1 MAWKIKHELYIVLF
15 LYLIFVIAKKVFSN
29 VPVMFAAVQLENLV
43 VWLANGDTQVPQYTQ
58 SQI

>member
-15 LYLIFVIAKKVFSN
+15 LYLMFVLAKKVFSN
-29 VPVMFAAVQLENLV
+29 VPVMFAAMQLQNLV
-43 VWLANGDTQVPQYTQ
+43 VWSANCDTEVLQYTQ